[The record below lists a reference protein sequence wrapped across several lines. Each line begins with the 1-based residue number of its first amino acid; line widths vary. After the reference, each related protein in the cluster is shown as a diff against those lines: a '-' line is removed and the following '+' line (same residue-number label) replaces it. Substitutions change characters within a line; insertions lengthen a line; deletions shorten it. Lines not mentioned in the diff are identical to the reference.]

1 MDRLGVQ
8 VPGRALREACGPSLF
23 RLQPRIGEKLERTAI
38 MAIARI
44 SLVVHY
50 DETSVDDLDELEMAL
65 ERES

>member
-1 MDRLGVQ
+1 
-8 VPGRALREACGPSLF
+8 
-23 RLQPRIGEKLERTAI
+23 